1 MLSLKATIRT
11 QLGRKCKK
19 LRRDGYIPAI
29 LYGRKIE
36 SLPVSLDYKEF
47 ERVYKEAGG
56 STLISL
62 EIDQNS
68 DTKDTSDE
76 NVVLIRDAIIHP
88 LARTFMHVDF
98 YQVPM
103 NEEITVSVPLVFEN
117 EAPAVKSEGA
127 VLVRNVYEIEISALP
142 RNLPPEILVDLSSL
156 KNIDDAILAKDLL
169 VPEGVHIGAEE
180 DTVIAQTSA
189 PQDEEIAEEAPEEIA
204 AEDIKTEAE
213 GKREEAEAE
222 EAGGG
227 EGSEK

>member
-11 QLGRKCKK
+11 QLGKKSKK

-36 SLPVSLDYKEF
+36 SLPISLGYKEF

-68 DTKDTSDE
+68 DTKKDASEE
-76 NVVLIRDAIIHP
+76 NIVLIRDAIIHP

-103 NEEITVSVPLVFEN
+103 NEEITVSVPLTFEN

-127 VLVRNVYEIEISALP
+127 VLVRNVYEIEVSALP
-142 RNLPPEILVDLSSL
+142 KNLPPEILVDLSSL
-156 KNIDDAILAKDLL
+156 KNIDDAILVKDLL

-180 DTVIAQTSA
+180 DIVIAQTSA
-189 PQDEEIAEEAPEEIA
+189 PRKEEIAEEAPEEVA

-213 GKREEAEAE
+213 GKREEAKE
-222 EAGGG
+222 ET
-227 EGSEK
+227 ETIESRE

>member
-11 QLGRKCKK
+11 QLGKKSKK
-19 LRRDGYIPAI
+19 LRKDGYIPAI

-36 SLPVSLDYKEF
+36 SLPISLGYKEF

-68 DTKDTSDE
+68 DTKDTSEE

-103 NEEITVSVPLVFEN
+103 HEEITVSVPLIFEN

-142 RNLPPEILVDLSSL
+142 KNLPPEILVDLSSL
-156 KNIDDAILAKDLL
+156 RNINDAILVKDLL
-169 VPEGVHIGAEE
+169 VPEEVRIMAEE

-189 PQDEEIAEEAPEEIA
+189 PKEEEIAGEAPEEIA
-204 AEDIKTEAE
+204 AEEIKTEAE
-213 GKREEAEAE
+213 GKREEAKEEAE
-222 EAGGG
+222 TG
-227 EGSEK
+227 ESRE